1 MSDLLNTARPLI
13 EANAYANHT
22 GVVVRDIQLLLRA
35 PLSAKKSPSR
45 AALCGR
51 VRLSKKSI

>member
-45 AALCGR
+45 AAL
-51 VRLSKKSI
+51 